1 MSVKWSEKRAHPRF
15 RASEAALAAS
25 GDDPYTLMDLSAGGV
40 GIRFYRSHPLPGE
53 IGLDLFFLDRELALN
68 GIQCRKVFETRI
80 DKGRAGQVPEW
91 HAGLKFVDP
100 EPEILELLKHF
111 RWTED

>member
-1 MSVKWSEKRAHPRF
+1 MMLEKKRKHPRF
-15 RASEAALAAS
+15 RASENALAAS

-40 GIRFYRSHPLPGE
+40 GLRFYGDQPLPEE
-53 IGLDLFFLDRELALN
+53 ICLDLFFLDRELTLT
-68 GIQCRKVFETRI
+68 GIRCKKIFEARI

-91 HAGLKFVDP
+91 HVGLQFQNPKT
-100 EPEILELLKHF
+100 EMIQMLKYF

>member
-1 MSVKWSEKRAHPRF
+1 MALEKKRKYPRF
-15 RASEAALAAS
+15 RPSENALAAS

-40 GIRFYRSHPLPGE
+40 GIRFHGEQPLPNE
-53 IGLDLFFLDRELALN
+53 IHLDLFFLNRDLTLT
-68 GIQCRKVFETRI
+68 GIRCKKVFEARV

-91 HAGLKFVDP
+91 HVGLQFENP
-100 EPEILELLKHF
+100 EPEMLKMLRHF